1 MQPDNLI
8 AEEIDIACVKCGNL
22 QDRSYKFCAKCG
34 FKNQINE
41 IKRAGINH
49 QDWLIRFLAFYAIGT
64 IVLLIIAAYTPESIG
79 VTLFW
84 SILFAFV
91 DIGFTIKKPSVWKV
105 VKFNTLKLG
114 YLVLV
119 FAVFIVSGFVVSYS
133 MDFLNNNLFF
143 DFYDELLIF
152 KESENPL
159 IVSIIF
165 IAIFPAIFEELAF
178 RGFVFDALD
187 ELGGKNAALWG
198 SSFIFALVH
207 FSLISIFWL
216 LPFGLLLGYIR
227 TRTNNIIYGMLGH
240 FAHNLTVVVIS
251 LYL

>member
-1 MQPDNLI
+1 MLLDNSV
-8 AEEIDIACVKCGNL
+8 AEEFRITCEQCGSL
-22 QDRSYKFCAKCG
+22 QDSNSKFCSSCG
-34 FKNQINE
+34 SKTRISEVN
-41 IKRAGINH
+41 KSSSH
-49 QDWLIRFLAFYAIGT
+49 LQDWLIKFLAYYSIGT
-64 IVLLIIAAYTPESIG
+64 IILLIIAAYTPQNIG
-79 VTLFW
+79 FTLFW
-84 SILFAFV
+84 SILFAFM
-91 DIGFTIKKPSVWKV
+91 DIGFAIKKPSVWKLIN
-105 VKFNTLKLG
+105 FETLKAG
-114 YLVLV
+114 YIVLACVV
-119 FAVFIVSGFVVSYS
+119 FVVSGFVVSFS

-152 KESENPL
+152 KETENPL

-165 IAIFPAIFEELAF
+165 IALFPAIFEELAF

-216 LPFGLLLGYIR
+216 LPFGLVLAYIR
-227 TRTNNIIYGMLGH
+227 LRTNNIIYGMFGH
-240 FAHNLTVVVIS
+240 FAHNLTVVIIS